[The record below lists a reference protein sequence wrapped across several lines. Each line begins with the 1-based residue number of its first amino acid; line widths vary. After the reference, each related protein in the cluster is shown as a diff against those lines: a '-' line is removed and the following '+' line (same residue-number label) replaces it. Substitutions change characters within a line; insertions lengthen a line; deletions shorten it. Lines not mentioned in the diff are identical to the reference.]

1 MKQQILEILDKSTNN
16 GMKADEIVSLIQE
29 ETFANLDE
37 AAKYMVSVIAVKDM
51 ATVNAIYFMKNVLQE
66 MTIGGWKSDLSEA
79 RAFCEGMNMT
89 NIENDEGGFPDAQ

>member
-1 MKQQILEILDKSTNN
+1 MKQQILEVLDKSISN
-16 GMKADEIVSLIQE
+16 GMKADEIISFIRG

-66 MTIGGWKSDLSEA
+66 MTIGGWRSE
-79 RAFCEGMNMT
+79 
-89 NIENDEGGFPDAQ
+89 

>member
-1 MKQQILEILDKSTNN
+1 MKQQILDVLDKSINN
-16 GMKADEIVSLIQE
+16 GMKADEIVSLVRD

-66 MTIGGWKSDLSEA
+66 MTIEGWQ
-79 RAFCEGMNMT
+79 
-89 NIENDEGGFPDAQ
+89 DE

>member
-1 MKQQILEILDKSTNN
+1 MKQQILDILDKSTSN
-16 GMKADEIVSLIQE
+16 GMKADDIVSLIQD

-66 MTIGGWKSDLSEA
+66 MTIGGWKSE
-79 RAFCEGMNMT
+79 
-89 NIENDEGGFPDAQ
+89 

>member
-16 GMKADEIVSLIQE
+16 GMKADEIVSLIHD

-51 ATVNAIYFMKNVLQE
+51 TTVNAIYFMKSVLQE
-66 MTIGGWKSDLSEA
+66 MTIGGWKSE
-79 RAFCEGMNMT
+79 
-89 NIENDEGGFPDAQ
+89 